1 MPSTET
7 FAPRIPNHEM
17 LRVIGRGSYGEIWLA
32 RNLTGALRAV
42 KVVHRSTFENERAFN
57 REFNGMARFEPIS
70 RAHEGFIDILD
81 VGRDEAGRFFYYVM
95 ELADDACGHTS
106 QRCAHN
112 NTESYIPRTLATEL
126 TSRGRLPV
134 NECLEISL
142 SVTSA
147 LTALH
152 RHGLAHRDIKP
163 ANIIFAGGLPKIAD
177 IGLVAASGQRSFVGT
192 EGYVPPEG
200 PGTAQADLYSLG
212 KVLYEIS
219 MGKDRMDF
227 PEVSTRLDELPDKR
241 ELLNLNAVLLKAC
254 AADPSARYK
263 SAQAMHEDLARL
275 QSGLRA
281 RGSPNRAVRIA
292 IAIAGLILAGIALS
306 RITGNS
312 RNAPMQSSLLVRSDP
327 PGAMALFGDHL
338 QKTPAAFKDVEP
350 GRYPLRVMLAGY
362 EPIETRVEIAAGTST
377 ELSPFK
383 LERSRGSLQI
393 LSEPSGAEF
402 EIKGGENQPYRG
414 ATPATLENLPTG
426 AYEIFARKNGRE
438 LRNRAEVKRGQLG
451 TAHLEFSVG
460 KLAVTSASTGVSV
473 AIDGAPRGTLP
484 LEAELPTGTHTLLAT
499 RRGWPEQTR
508 QVAVEKGRTVA
519 AEFAFNTG
527 SVKLTSAPGGARV
540 FHGGVDLGR
549 TPLLIEEVSP
559 GPVSY
564 ELQLTGFKNATVS
577 GTVAPEQQLFL
588 AARFEDRR
596 GPAAGERWENSL
608 GMKFVPVEN
617 LLVSIWETRVRD
629 YAAFC
634 QATGRPVDA
643 GRDQTH
649 PVVKANWN
657 DAMAFCK
664 WLTERETASGLL
676 REGQEYR
683 LPSDVEWSKAAGLP
697 DEGRNT
703 PEERDGKLPGEFPWG
718 RQWPPPNGAGNYA
731 DQTARRGLSRVIEG
745 YRDGFPE
752 TAAVGSFSANRFGI
766 HDLGGNVWEWCL
778 EGYKGDHKGWGV
790 LRGGS
795 WANASKVELQS
806 TYRNVVDRNDRDVI
820 YGFRCVLVP
829 GE

>member
-1 MPSTET
+1 MPSAET
-7 FAPRIPNHEM
+7 TAPRIPNHEV
-17 LRVIGRGSYGEIWLA
+17 LRVIGRGAYGEIWLA

-57 REFNGMARFEPIS
+57 REFEGMARFEPIS

-81 VGRDEAGRFFYYVM
+81 VGRDETGRFFYYVM
-95 ELADDACGHTS
+95 ELADDVAPGE
-106 QRCAHN
+106 
-112 NTESYIPRTLATEL
+112 TENYIPRTLATEIAA
-126 TSRGRLPV
+126 RGRLPV
-134 NECLEISL
+134 SECLEIAL

-147 LTALH
+147 LAALH
-152 RHGLAHRDIKP
+152 QHGLAHRDIKP
-163 ANIIFAGGLPKIAD
+163 ANIIFAGGVPKIAD

-227 PEVSTRLDELPDKR
+227 PEISTRLDELPDKR

-263 SAQAMHEDLARL
+263 SAEAMHEDLSRL
-275 QSGLRA
+275 QNGLEARRSPARA
-281 RGSPNRAVRIA
+281 LRILAA
-292 IAIAGLILAGIALS
+292 IVILILAGIALS
-306 RITGNS
+306 KITRNS
-312 RNAPMQSSLLVRSDP
+312 RNTQTQSSLSVRSEP
-327 PGAMALFGDHL
+327 LGAMALFGDHL
-338 QKTPAAFKDVEP
+338 QKTPATFKDVEP
-350 GRYPLRVMLAGY
+350 GRYPLRVMLSGY
-362 EPIETRVEIAAGTST
+362 EPIETRVEIEAGTNAQ
-377 ELSPFK
+377 LSPFK
-383 LERSRGSLQI
+383 LQRSRGSLEI
-393 LSEPSGAEF
+393 ASEPSGVEF
-402 EIKGGENQPYRG
+402 EIRGTENQPFRG
-414 ATPATLENLPTG
+414 TTPATLENLPTG
-426 AYEIFARKNGRE
+426 PYEIFARKDGRE
-438 LRNRAEVKRGQLG
+438 LRSRAEVKRGQLA
-451 TAHLEFSVG
+451 TARLEFSLG
-460 KLAVTSASTGVSV
+460 KLAVSSASKDVSI
-473 AIDGAPRGTLP
+473 AIDDIPRGSLP

-499 RRGWPEQTR
+499 RKGWPAQTR
-508 QVAVEKGRTVA
+508 EVTVEKGRTA
-519 AEFAFNTG
+519 SAEFAFNPG

-540 FHGGVDLGR
+540 FHDGVDLGR
-549 TPLLIEEVSP
+549 TPLLIEDVSP
-559 GPVSY
+559 GLVQY
-564 ELQLTGFKNATVS
+564 DLQLSGFKNATVS

-596 GPAAGERWENSL
+596 GPVIGEPWENSL

-629 YAAFC
+629 YAVFC
-634 QATGRPVDA
+634 QATGKPVEQGADPS
-643 GRDQTH
+643 H
-649 PVVKANWN
+649 PIVKANWN
-657 DAMAFCK
+657 DAVAFCK
-664 WLTERETASGLL
+664 WLTEREAANGLL
-676 REGQEYR
+676 HEGQEYR

-718 RQWPPPNGAGNYA
+718 RQWPPPLGAGNYA
-731 DQTARRGLSRVIEG
+731 DQTARRALPRVIEN

-752 TAAVGSFSANRFGI
+752 TAPVGSFAANRYGI
-766 HDLGGNVWEWCL
+766 YDLGGNVWEWCL

-806 TYRNVVDRNDRDVI
+806 SYRNVVDRSDRDVI

-829 GE
+829 AE